1 MVRCALGREV
11 SDARRTAIRRV
22 KTFAPRVPLAPSHAK
37 LRRRPSSCDVAPR
50 AATSPL
56 ELRRRP
62 SNCELAA
69 VPVDSVRRA
78 SFPSA
83 RCRKVRPRQRVLA
96 VPHWLPRPMRG
107 AARIGALELGPA
119 IHPGTEGC
127 MASARVLIPCPCP
140 FPCPRC
146 RELGRPTGRDEQRT
160 LAGQATAV
168 VQMGCELV
176 DASRE
181 AGRVRAAAQ
190 PTRKASSPS
199 RSSCVSGA

>member
-1 MVRCALGREV
+1 LRLFGSHGAVRPWSRSVRC
-11 SDARRTAIRRV
+11 
-22 KTFAPRVPLAPSHAK
+22 KTHCNPKGQDVRAPSAARSVARNAATSPLE

-50 AATSPL
+50 TARSPL
-56 ELRRRP
+56 ELRARRCSGGFGP
-62 SNCELAA
+62 
-69 VPVDSVRRA
+69 PG
-78 SFPSA
+78 FIPSA

-119 IHPGTEGC
+119 VHPGTEGC
-127 MASARVLIPCPCP
+127 MASARVLIPCP
-140 FPCPRC
+140 RC
-146 RELGRPTGRDEQRT
+146 RELGPPTGRDEQRT

-168 VQMGCELV
+168 VQMGCELA